1 MLLFTLF
8 YICHAFLIFSINQ
21 NFTVR
26 PEPKVASFTPVSI
39 PQSNAFVDV
48 TGDMH
53 AGR

>member
-1 MLLFTLF
+1 MS
-8 YICHAFLIFSINQ
+8 SINQ
-21 NFTVR
+21 NFSVTQ
-26 PEPKVASFTPVSI
+26 ELNVASFTPVSI